1 MASQENIEARRSV
14 IRGWLESG
22 IKHGSVA
29 VMIQTRFQVSRSTAY
44 NEISTVSN
52 DIQASDH
59 NAQDGEFRADDPQ
72 SIDAQ
77 SLIGQLQYQ
86 FDVATAS
93 GDVKNACQLVKAMD
107 TVRRWNGKVQQ
118 AVKPA
123 EHTYS

>member
-1 MASQENIEARRSV
+1 MASQENIDARRSV

-44 NEISTVSN
+44 SEITTVCKE
-52 DIQASDH
+52 IERSDD
-59 NAQDGEFRADDPQ
+59 NSQDGDFRAEDPQ

-107 TVRRWNGKVQQ
+107 TVRRWNGKVQES
-118 AVKPA
+118 VKPA

>member
-1 MASQENIEARRSV
+1 MASQGQIDARRSV

-44 NEISTVSN
+44 NEITTVCK
-52 DIQASDH
+52 DIQASDD

-107 TVRRWNGKVQQ
+107 TVRRWNGKVQE